1 MRHGQGK
8 RVIVLK
14 HLQESRLNP
23 LSIANFLTH
32 ATLLLEHFVTEIV
45 FDRHL
50 LAIDDGRQMNV
61 AQEPHKLWEEFRKV
75 LARIIVGRRLDALRQ
90 LSDETNLVQR
100 RSIKSAFRVV
110 DKIRGEQQCDDHQLQ
125 IVLFVRFVISC
136 AFDIKY
142 QHHGVLFMRVL
153 NGLGRDPHAIS
164 TGVHLVSQVEWTR
177 NSLWSVQLAG
187 NQRFTGSG
195 SADDGNRCDF
205 RWNVANK
212 FQRWLIDKKFVSR
225 NTLVDAHCAGG
236 CIVRRIIWINYW
248 EHGVIAIVLEI
259 VVNKFEF
266 IHIRRWL

>member
-110 DKIRGEQQCDDHQLQ
+110 DKIRGEQQCDHHQLH
-125 IVLFVRFVISC
+125 IVLFAGFVETC
-136 AFDIKY
+136 AFHIKH
-142 QHHGVLFMRVL
+142 QNDSIALMGMSD
-153 NGLGRDPHAIS
+153 GLRRHPNTIRARI
-164 TGVHLVSQVEWTR
+164 HLMSQVKR
-177 NSLWSVQLAG
+177 ARSFAWSVQLAC
-187 NQRFTGSG
+187 NQRFAGACTAYNG
-195 SADDGNRCDF
+195 DGGDF
-205 RWNVANK
+205 
-212 FQRWLIDKKFVSR
+212 
-225 NTLVDAHCAGG
+225 
-236 CIVRRIIWINYW
+236 
-248 EHGVIAIVLEI
+248 
-259 VVNKFEF
+259 
-266 IHIRRWL
+266 